1 MRRTRRRLTA
11 STITAPRKAERA
23 YFRVDELAVV
33 LLLQTIRATIRNTA
47 SATSATSTTS
57 TTCTFTRKIQFATA
71 R

>member
-11 STITAPRKAERA
+11 STITAPRKARA

-47 SATSATSTTS
+47 SATSATSATS
-57 TTCTFTRKIQFATA
+57 TTCTFTRKIQFAAA